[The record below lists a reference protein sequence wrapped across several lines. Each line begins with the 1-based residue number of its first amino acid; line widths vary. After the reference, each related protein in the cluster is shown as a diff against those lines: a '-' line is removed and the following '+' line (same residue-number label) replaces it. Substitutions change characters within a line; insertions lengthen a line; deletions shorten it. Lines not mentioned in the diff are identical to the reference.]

1 MSVGSVLLWILAG
14 ILAVLLALLVLPVG
28 VRVCYD
34 VSGLRICLLAGPIRW
49 QLLPAKSKWWFKRRT
64 KDKPAPPARPAGKP
78 AGKPKPAHK
87 GGAWSN
93 LKPYLPVFRN
103 LLLGLRR
110 RLLGKALPQSFV
122 LLPELRHGLL
132 HSLLRLPG
140 KAEFC
145 RIRCADVRNTIFNI
159 QFPVPE
165 PSGPQRNVLFQH
177 CIASLRLRARDPPSS
192 RALCHDAFIICQPYF
207 RLFRMASSSS

>member
-110 RLLGKALPQSFV
+110 RLLVRRLEFWVKLGGDDPCDLAIRYGPGMGLPGGFAAPPGPGPSH
-122 LLPELRHGLL
+122 PAKGCPGG
-132 HSLLRLPG
+132 LRLYRRG
-140 KAEFC
+140 H
-145 RIRCADVRNTIFNI
+145 R
-159 QFPVPE
+159 
-165 PSGPQRNVLFQH
+165 G
-177 CIASLRLRARDPPSS
+177 
-192 RALCHDAFIICQPYF
+192 
-207 RLFRMASSSS
+207 

>member
-78 AGKPKPAHK
+78 AGKPKLAHK

-103 LLLGLRR
+103 
-110 RLLGKALPQSFV
+110 
-122 LLPELRHGLL
+122 
-132 HSLLRLPG
+132 
-140 KAEFC
+140 
-145 RIRCADVRNTIFNI
+145 
-159 QFPVPE
+159 
-165 PSGPQRNVLFQH
+165 
-177 CIASLRLRARDPPSS
+177 
-192 RALCHDAFIICQPYF
+192 
-207 RLFRMASSSS
+207 

>member
-110 RLLGKALPQSFV
+110 RLLVRRLEFWVKLGGDDPCDLAIRYGRAWACLGALQPLLDRALRIRRKVIQVYCDFAAEDTEAGLRVDLV
-122 LLPELRHGLL
+122 LCPARLLGLL
-132 HSLLRLPG
+132 LRQGPALLRIYEEQKIK
-140 KAEFC
+140 KA
-145 RIRCADVRNTIFNI
+145 V
-159 QFPVPE
+159 
-165 PSGPQRNVLFQH
+165 
-177 CIASLRLRARDPPSS
+177 
-192 RALCHDAFIICQPYF
+192 
-207 RLFRMASSSS
+207 

>member
-78 AGKPKPAHK
+78 AGKPKLAHK

-110 RLLGKALPQSFV
+110 RLLVRRLEFWVKLGGDDPCDLAIRYGRAWACLGALQP
-122 LLPELRHGLL
+122 LLDRALRIRRKDVQVDCDFTAEDTEVDLRVDLVPCPARLLGLL
-132 HSLLRLPG
+132 LRQGPALLRIYEEQKIK
-140 KAEFC
+140 KA
-145 RIRCADVRNTIFNI
+145 V
-159 QFPVPE
+159 
-165 PSGPQRNVLFQH
+165 
-177 CIASLRLRARDPPSS
+177 
-192 RALCHDAFIICQPYF
+192 
-207 RLFRMASSSS
+207 

>member
-87 GGAWSN
+87 G
-93 LKPYLPVFRN
+93 
-103 LLLGLRR
+103 
-110 RLLGKALPQSFV
+110 
-122 LLPELRHGLL
+122 E
-132 HSLLRLPG
+132 PG
-140 KAEFC
+140 P
-145 RIRCADVRNTIFNI
+145 T
-159 QFPVPE
+159 
-165 PSGPQRNVLFQH
+165 
-177 CIASLRLRARDPPSS
+177 SS
-192 RALCHDAFIICQPYF
+192 RIC
-207 RLFRMASSSS
+207 RSSAICCWACAAACWCGGWNFG

>member
-93 LKPYLPVFRN
+93 RKPYLPVAACWCGGWNF
-103 LLLGLRR
+103 G
-110 RLLGKALPQSFV
+110 
-122 LLPELRHGLL
+122 
-132 HSLLRLPG
+132 
-140 KAEFC
+140 
-145 RIRCADVRNTIFNI
+145 
-159 QFPVPE
+159 
-165 PSGPQRNVLFQH
+165 
-177 CIASLRLRARDPPSS
+177 
-192 RALCHDAFIICQPYF
+192 
-207 RLFRMASSSS
+207 